1 MKFLRLIVPTLIALL
16 LVSVAPILGQDNEEL
31 SGELVVYST
40 RSEALFTAVLEA
52 FNEEFPDIEVT
63 VVRGSNGE
71 MGARL
76 LEEQDNPQA
85 DVFVNSDTL
94 TMASLNEEG
103 IFEPND
109 SELVMAVSEEF
120 RADDGSYTALT
131 LRGRVIMYNTELIDE
146 EDLPTSLLDL
156 ADPQYAGMI
165 GSADS
170 TNGAM
175 LGTVVALNRLI
186 GEEATTEWVE
196 GLIANETVF
205 SGSHT
210 DIRRAVGAGE
220 VTLGLVNHYYYFQ
233 SLAEE
238 APVGIIWPDQDE
250 DDIGLIVNS
259 TSIGIINGTEDRE
272 LAEVFVDFML
282 SEAGQDVYAN
292 GNFEWPI
299 FPEGI
304 ELAEGVP
311 SPDEFMIADIELK
324 TLVDDLEASQEQA
337 LDAGLP

>member
-1 MKFLRLIVPTLIALL
+1 MQSRILTFFLVAILATLGVMPLA
-16 LVSVAPILGQDNEEL
+16 AQDEP
-31 SGELVVYST
+31 SGELIVYST

-109 SELVMAVSEEF
+109 SELVMAVPEEF
-120 RADDGSYTALT
+120 RADDGSYAALT
-131 LRGRVIMYNTELIDE
+131 FRGRVIMYNTELIDE

-175 LGTVVALNRLI
+175 LGNIVALNRLV
-186 GEEATTEWVE
+186 GEEATTEWIE

-220 VTLGLVNHYYYFQ
+220 VTLGLVNHYYYYQ
-233 SLAEE
+233 SLAEG
-238 APVGIIWPDQDE
+238 APVGIIWPDQGE

-272 LAEVFVDFML
+272 IAEIFVDFML

-299 FPEGI
+299 FSEGI
-304 ELAEGVP
+304 ELAEGVA

-324 TLVDDLEASQEQA
+324 SLVDDLEASQEQA